1 LGLQLLL
8 TLRQTTGTPL
18 SREKQ
23 KEKENLG
30 GVQEQQHRVNDIC
43 MPNILEIHPQ
53 TEDNTQ
59 ETTI

>member
-23 KEKENLG
+23 KEKENLV
-30 GVQEQQHRVNDIC
+30 GVQEQQNRVNDIC
-43 MPNILEIHPQ
+43 MPNVLEIHPQ
-53 TEDNTQ
+53 TEDKTQ